1 MDGRM
6 SGERWVFVMGWEVGV
21 TDDRGDGC
29 DDGWVAR
36 TVLEDGHLAV
46 LAHPFRKLG
55 LGLLGVIREVVLAAP
70 LLVERPVRA
79 LALAAAEVDAV
90 APAAQ
95 REVLGAAAVAAL
107 LRDVLLLLEVRRHR
121 RWTMGGVGGEGCGG
135 GARGVVARLTVGDAT
150 SRRHRGG
157 EAGRHPETLEWQLA
171 GPSCQVIARFIFP
184 FG

>member
-1 MDGRM
+1 M

-36 TVLEDGHLAV
+36 TVLEDGQLAV

-107 LRDVLLLLEVRRHR
+107 LRDVLLLLEVGRHW
-121 RWTMGGVGGEGCGG
+121 RWTMGGVGG
-135 GARGVVARLTVGDAT
+135 
-150 SRRHRGG
+150 
-157 EAGRHPETLEWQLA
+157 
-171 GPSCQVIARFIFP
+171 
-184 FG
+184 